1 MKPTISRAV
10 AGSSVVV
17 AAVIAGTGA
26 YPNGGSWPFAHD
38 REAVGVASGT
48 IVDLRSA
55 VRLTSR
61 ATKPG
66 AAMTATTLRAV
77 LDGRGDTVIPVGATF
92 EGKVVKVEPA
102 AKPGERGKILLAF
115 ESVQLGSG
123 DAASAIRTR
132 VVSLGIHDEPGVQA
146 AGWGGG
152 VGRGNVHP
160 REGERVVVLPAGGMI
175 RLALTQPF
183 APEKS
188 SAK

>member
-1 MKPTISRAV
+1 MKPTISRAF
-10 AGSSVVV
+10 AGSLVLV
-17 AAVIAGTGA
+17 AAVSVGTGFHA
-26 YPNGGSWPFAHD
+26 NETLSHGD
-38 REAVGVASGT
+38 REAGQAASGT

-61 ATKPG
+61 QTKAG
-66 AAMTATTLRAV
+66 ALLTATTLMAV
-77 LDGRGDTVIPVGATF
+77 LNGRGDTVIPVGATF
-92 EGKVVKVEPA
+92 AGKVLKIEPA
-102 AKPGERGKILLAF
+102 AASGERGKILLAF
-115 ESVQLGSG
+115 NSVRLGEG
-123 DAASAIRTR
+123 DAASAIDTR
-132 VVSLGIHDEPGVQA
+132 VVSLGTHVEPGAQA

-160 REGERVVVLPAGGMI
+160 REGEREIVLPAGGMI